1 MTEPLDTSK
10 QFAGKVAVV
19 TGGTQGLGETT
30 ARLLARRGAAGL
42 VLCGRQWEKGE
53 AVARE
58 LSGAGVP
65 TLFVKADLGK
75 VEDCRKVIADADA
88 QFRKIHVLVNA
99 AACTDRGSILDTT
112 QERFDQIFD
121 INVRAPF
128 FLMQDALKV
137 MLREKV
143 RGSIVNVAS
152 MSSHGGQPF
161 ITAYCA
167 SKGALVT
174 LTKNVAYSVMRNRI
188 RVNALNLGWM
198 ASPGEDRI
206 MKTYHGAKD
215 GWLREAEARQ
225 PFGRLISMEE
235 AARAIA
241 WLASDESGMMTGSI
255 VDFDQSVLGAYD
267 AAPQPGAPATL
278 AAAAE

>member
-1 MTEPLDTSK
+1 MTEPADTAR
-10 QFAGKVAVV
+10 QFAGKIAVV

-30 ARLLARRGAAGL
+30 ARLFARRGAAGL

-58 LSGAGVP
+58 LSGSGVP
-65 TLFVKADLGK
+65 TLFVKADLFK

-88 QFRKIHVLVNA
+88 QFGKIHVLVNA
-99 AACTDRGSILDTT
+99 AAVTDRGTILDTSP
-112 QERFDQIFD
+112 ERFDLIFHV
-121 INVRAPF
+121 NVRAPF
-128 FLMQDALKV
+128 FLMQDALKI
-137 MLREKV
+137 MLREKI
-143 RGSIVNVAS
+143 RGTIVNVAS

-174 LTKNVAYSVMRNRI
+174 LTKNVAYAVLRNRI
-188 RVNALNLGWM
+188 RVNCLNLGWM
-198 ASPGEDRI
+198 ATPGEDRI
-206 MKTYHGAKD
+206 MKTYHGAQD

-225 PFGRLISMEE
+225 PFGRLISPEE

-241 WLASDESGMMTGSI
+241 FLASDESGLMTGSV
-255 VDFDQSVLGAYD
+255 VDFDQSVCGAYD
-267 AAPQPGAPATL
+267 APPHP
-278 AAAAE
+278 AAAVALAEAE

>member
-1 MTEPLDTSK
+1 MSEDTSK
-10 QFAGKVAVV
+10 QFAGKVCVV

-30 ARLLARRGAAGL
+30 ARLFAKRGAAGL

-58 LSGAGVP
+58 LAGAGVP

-88 QFRKIHVLVNA
+88 QFGKIHVLVNA
-99 AACTDRGSILDTT
+99 AASTDRGSIIDTT
-112 QERFDQIFD
+112 QERFDTMFA

-128 FLMQDALKV
+128 FLIQDTLKV
-137 MLREKV
+137 MLREKI
-143 RGSIVNVAS
+143 RGAIVNIAS

-161 ITAYCA
+161 ISAYCA

-174 LTKNVAYSVMRNRI
+174 LTKNVAYTVMRNRI

-206 MKTYHGAKD
+206 MKTYHGAQD

-235 AARAIA
+235 AARAVA
-241 WLASDESGMMTGSI
+241 YLASDESGLMTGSI
-255 VDFDQSVLGAYD
+255 IDFDQSVAGAYD
-267 AAPQPGAPATL
+267 AAPQPATPAAL